1 MPYVAD
7 LHIHSRFAR
16 ACSRDLNIPNLAKW
30 AKYKGIDLV
39 GTGDC
44 LHPLWQIELK
54 KDLKEVGDGTYDFDG
69 IKFIFTTE
77 VACIY
82 SEKGKVYR
90 IHILIFLPSLESAQK
105 LSETLSK
112 KGMNLASDGRPIL
125 GLSSKKLCEVVFSV
139 EPKALIVPAHIWTPW
154 FSLYGSNSG
163 YDKIADCFGEFT
175 DKIYGFETGLSS
187 EPAMNWRVGD
197 LDNKSIVSFSDL
209 HSLPRMGREVTIFGG
224 EMTFEGLSEALKEQ
238 NIVGT
243 IEFFPEEGKYHY
255 SGHRNCGVVY
265 GPEELAEKGN
275 PSTHSINTQGRTE
288 SDRSATRSALRF
300 ETSGSKTRSRSWI
313 CPVCKRPLTVGVV
326 QRVEELATR
335 EIKDL
340 RLKINEGVTKSEA
353 FPKRPGFRMLVQL
366 EEIIAESLG
375 ASVASQKVKN
385 EYIKLVTT
393 VDNELKLLTKTS
405 LDLIA
410 MASGEKIAEGIGRVR
425 EGKLKIEPGYD
436 NTYGVVKIW
445 NGEEEKK
452 AGEEQI
458 SLF

>member
-1 MPYVAD
+1 MAYVAD

-30 AKYKGIDLV
+30 AKYKGIELV

-44 LHPLWQIELK
+44 LHPLWQAELK
-54 KDLKEVGDGTYDFDG
+54 SVLKEARGGFYQYDGVGFV
-69 IKFIFTTE
+69 FTTE

-82 SEKGKVYR
+82 SDKGKVYR
-90 IHILIFLPSLESAQK
+90 IHIIILLPSIESAQK
-105 LSETLSK
+105 LSEVLDK

-125 GLSSKKLCEVVFSV
+125 GLSSKALCEIVFQV
-139 EPKALIVPAHIWTPW
+139 EPEALIIPAHIWTPW
-154 FSLYGSNSG
+154 FSLYGANSG
-163 YDKIADCFGEFT
+163 YNKIADCFGEFT
-175 DKIYGFETGLSS
+175 EKIYAVETGLSS
-187 EPAMNWRVGD
+187 EPAMNWRVDD
-197 LDNKSIVSFSDL
+197 LDDKSIVSFSDL

-224 EMTFEGLSEALKEQ
+224 EATFKGLFEALKGQ

-255 SGHRNCGVVY
+255 SGHRNCSVVY
-265 GPEELAEKGN
+265 GPEELRQKG
-275 PSTHSINTQGRTE
+275 
-288 SDRSATRSALRF
+288 
-300 ETSGSKTRSRSWI
+300 KT
-313 CPVCKRPLTVGVV
+313 CPVCKRPLTVGVM

-335 EIKDL
+335 SIDDL
-340 RLKINEGVTKSEA
+340 RLTIHDGITKSEK

-366 EEIIAESLG
+366 EEIIAEAFSIG
-375 ASVASQKVKN
+375 VSSQKVKN

-410 MASGEKIAEGIGRVR
+410 MAAGDRIAEGISRVR

-436 NTYGVVKIW
+436 NTYGVVRIW
-445 NGEEEKK
+445 NEAEEKSAK
-452 AGEEQI
+452 EQI

>member
-1 MPYVAD
+1 MAYVAD

-16 ACSRDLNIPNLAKW
+16 ACSRDLNITKLAKW
-30 AKYKGIDLV
+30 ARYKGIDLV
-39 GTGDC
+39 GTEDC
-44 LHPLWQIELK
+44 LHPLWQTELK
-54 KDLKEVGDGTYDFDG
+54 SVLKEANGGLYQYEDT
-69 IKFIFTTE
+69 KFVFTTE
-77 VACIY
+77 VSCIY

-90 IHILIFLPSLESAQK
+90 IHIIILLPSLDSAQK
-105 LSETLSK
+105 LSGALTK
-112 KGMNLASDGRPIL
+112 KGGNLASDGRPIL
-125 GLSSKKLCEVVFSV
+125 GLSSKQLCELVLAA
-139 EPKALIVPAHIWTPW
+139 EPKALIIPAHIWTPW
-154 FSLYGSNSG
+154 FSLYGANSG

-175 DKIYGFETGLSS
+175 GQIYAVETGLSS

-224 EMTFEGLSEALKEQ
+224 EATFKGLFEALRGQ

-255 SGHRNCGVVY
+255 SGHRNCGIVY
-265 GPEELAEKGN
+265 GPEELKQKG
-275 PSTHSINTQGRTE
+275 
-288 SDRSATRSALRF
+288 
-300 ETSGSKTRSRSWI
+300 KI
-313 CPVCKRPLTVGVV
+313 CPVCRKPLTVGVM

-340 RLKINEGVTKSEA
+340 KLMITRPSFGGKDGITKSDA
-353 FPKRPGFRMLVQL
+353 FPNRPGFRMLVQL
-366 EEIIAESLG
+366 EEIIAEAFSTG
-375 ASVASQKVKN
+375 VASQKVKN

-393 VDNELKLLTKTS
+393 VDNELKLLTKTP
-405 LDLIA
+405 LDLIS
-410 MASGEKIAEGIGRVR
+410 MASGDRVAEGIGRVR
-425 EGKLKIEPGYD
+425 DGKLKIEPGYD

-445 NGEEEKK
+445 DGEEEKK